1 MKKVMFALAAVV
13 GLSGFDVHAFEYSV
27 TRPAICPRWSGA
39 EVGEWTMDR
48 ETAFAKAKAE
58 GAYTIVLFTG
68 SWWCPICQ
76 TCETKVLTSQ
86 VWADYVAKRGF
97 YLVECDYPYRFPV
110 PAGQEWKGT
119 SPLGDGWGFQCW
131 LYDADYLA
139 KNGLTAEKGLAAIQ
153 KMYDYQD
160 ALALPDSTI
169 DVIGRLD
176 GGTMDLHKIPY
187 PSMILFR
194 SDGSEVGRV
203 QFPRAWYQMSAV
215 SDEEAINFMIGG
227 PDEGGLERLLLDDLR
242 KSNETSLYDDPTA
255 EEFSGAVATQ
265 YQGWFT
271 DDVTGEVAGTV
282 VIKAAKA
289 NKDGVSNLTATFVP
303 RGGRKVNLK
312 GTVKTVSR
320 SLCGVQNRISLGA
333 PSSGASASIWLGKDG
348 FVGTYCSLPRC
359 EGAYSIQGGR
369 NVFSAKDADAKARA
383 ATLVKGFWP
392 IVLETANNGGSAF
405 ANGYSGLSATI
416 GNRGMVKVSG
426 TLDDGNTVN
435 ITAQA
440 IMGENGKMVV
450 PVMDKKGAYS
460 FLLKFANGK
469 LTAVTG
475 LSAWNAAGRP
485 AKFTATWSP
494 KRVFS
499 AVPGAG
505 EIPSPMYLAIAD
517 FDSAAGIGG
526 KPVAV
531 SPVDDEIAVARNKW
545 TGTKGVT
552 DLKVT
557 FKPKDGT
564 FKGTFNVY
572 VTDGDRTR
580 KLKANVSGV
589 VVDGMP
595 YGTAVIRN
603 VGAWAVKFVGSCGGG
618 C

>member
-1 MKKVMFALAAVV
+1 MKKALFALAVAV
-13 GLSGFDVHAFEYSV
+13 GLSGPDAFAFEYTV
-27 TRPAICPRWSGA
+27 TRPATCPRWSGA

-48 ETAFAKAKAE
+48 ETAFAKAKTDL
-58 GAYTIVLFTG
+58 AYTIVLFTG
-68 SWWCPICQ
+68 AWWCPICQ
-76 TCETKVLTSQ
+76 TCEAKVLTSQ
-86 VWADYVAKRGF
+86 AWADYVAKIGY

-139 KNGLTAEKGLAAIQ
+139 KNGLTAEEGLAAIQ

-160 ALALPDSTI
+160 ALALPGSTV
-169 DVIGRLD
+169 DVIGRLG

-215 SDEEAINFMIGG
+215 SDEEAIDFMIGG
-227 PDEGGLERLLLDDLR
+227 LEALRNEDGGGLFENPTEGGLLG
-242 KSNETSLYDDPTA
+242 T
-255 EEFSGAVATQ
+255 VATQ
-265 YQGWFT
+265 YQGWIA
-271 DDVTGEVAGTV
+271 DDTGNVAGTV
-282 VIKAAKA
+282 ALKAAKA
-289 NKDGVSNLTATFVP
+289 NRRTGLSKLTATITM
-303 RGGRKVNLK
+303 RSGAKVKLAGEAETPSTNKVFMLAK
-312 GTVKTVSR
+312 AGSAATASVK
-320 SLCGVQNRISLGA
+320 LGA
-333 PSSGASASIWLGKDG
+333 EGLVGYYKDSDGKS
-348 FVGTYCSLPRC
+348 Y
-359 EGAYSIQGGR
+359 AIQGGR
-369 NVFSAKDADAKARA
+369 NVFSARDEKAKARA
-383 ATLVKGFWP
+383 ATLVKGYWP
-392 IVLETANNGGSAF
+392 IALATEKNGGSAF
-405 ANGYSGLSATI
+405 ANGYSGLSATV
-416 GNRGMVKVSG
+416 GNKGKVKVTG
-426 TLDDGNTVN
+426 TLGDGNKVN
-435 ITAQA
+435 VSAQA
-440 IMGENGKMVV
+440 VMGEGGKAFV
-450 PVMDKKGAYS
+450 PVVEKRGAYS
-460 FLLKFANGK
+460 FMLEFDNGR
-469 LTAVTG
+469 LSAVTG
-475 LSAWNAAGRP
+475 LP
-485 AKFTATWSP
+485 AKFTATWSSNI
-494 KRVFS
+494 VFTAAS
-499 AVPGAG
+499 GAG
-505 EIPSPMYLAIAD
+505 EIPSPMYLSIQG
-517 FDSAAGIGG
+517 FDSTAGIGG

-531 SPVDDEIAVARNKW
+531 SPVDDAIAVARNKW

-589 VVDGMP
+589 VVDGVP